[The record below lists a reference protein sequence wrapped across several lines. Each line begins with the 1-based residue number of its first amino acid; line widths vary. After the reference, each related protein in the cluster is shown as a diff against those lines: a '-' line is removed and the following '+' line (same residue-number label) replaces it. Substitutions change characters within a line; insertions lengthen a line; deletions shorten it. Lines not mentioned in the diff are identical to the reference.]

1 MTLARTKSTGH
12 SQCVACRRY
21 ASKVAALRQT
31 FSEYGLIRFRVLAEC
46 RWLQQLA
53 NIPEVTEVPALSQEA
68 SFVLTGLALKFSPE
82 DAQAVKQ
89 VLPISVS
96 MQALCQSS
104 HSLVF

>member
-1 MTLARTKSTGH
+1 MLPRPESTSH
-12 SQCVACRRY
+12 SLCVTVTRRRY

-31 FSEYGLIRFRVLAEC
+31 FSEYGLIRFRVLVEC

-89 VLPISVS
+89 VLPTYLSVR
-96 MQALCQSS
+96 APC
-104 HSLVF
+104 